1 MRKSRSD
8 MDAIIREI
16 ANEPK
21 RDNSA
26 YLMAVAQARDAVARA
41 EAHFGAPVKVKTK
54 TKAKANGK
62 FVVKMTFTMAD

>member
-1 MRKSRSD
+1 MRKSRSE
-8 MDAIIREI
+8 MDAIIQEI

-26 YLMAVAQARDAVARA
+26 YLMAIAQARDAVARA